1 MIQSWGGASDAV
13 VVLDGVRERLSVAA
27 QEEFTLGP
35 FSMVI
40 TQQAPTLHF
49 LRLEVSGRGSSGAAY
64 HDVALVPFYPTPDW
78 ATIRRDSLALSLGDY
93 GWLGR
98 NTGSGEELKGDGLA
112 VPSLGSLL
120 YGGGVFVVSFPTEQ
134 VWSGIEGMHFAPTM
148 LFSHVSDHVKAR

>member
-1 MIQSWGGASDAV
+1 M
-13 VVLDGVRERLSVAA
+13 
-27 QEEFTLGP
+27 LGP

-93 GWLGR
+93 GWIGR
-98 NTGSGEELKGDGLA
+98 NTGSGEELQRRRTGSPIARLT
-112 VPSLGSLL
+112 SLRWWSLCGQL
-120 YGGGVFVVSFPTEQ
+120 LDRASVERHRRGWTPHG
-134 VWSGIEGMHFAPTM
+134 
-148 LFSHVSDHVKAR
+148 